1 MAHSMHEE
9 KVWEPFLL
17 SHAVRL
23 IFQALFGN
31 LHLPILSPILTI
43 VSYPFQNSLS
53 NQNPAL
59 PFHAEEAGQW

>member
-1 MAHSMHEE
+1 MHEE

-43 VSYPFQNSLS
+43 VSYPFSEFLYI
-53 NQNPAL
+53 NQDPAL